1 MVTLIGYLCKLKENW
16 LHTTTKHCFTP
27 KTPQKSYVSFES
39 WCMFVRRCH
48 FICVCFCFG
57 PTVFNKLTLLSPQSW
72 QSCPS
77 SVWMC
82 RATAYPTC
90 LCATDICGTS
100 KASSLTTTPSR
111 CPLPKYVP
119 KESSTS
125 LNIWTWRPAKGLRT
139 SLRKLCGPPP
149 STAGETSRMRG
160 LRVLKSFNRLF
171 QWKHASDNVC
181 GLCSLD
187 QDLFP
192 GQYGGLDS
200 GFNSVDS
207 GSKRWSGNEV

>member
-1 MVTLIGYLCKLKENW
+1 MWWTPPVITLIGHLCKLKETW
-16 LHTTTKHCFTP
+16 LHATTKHCFTP
-27 KTPQKSYVSFES
+27 KTPQKSDVSFES
-39 WCMFVRRCH
+39 WWMFVRRCH
-48 FICVCFCFG
+48 LICVQICFAT
-57 PTVFNKLTLLSPQSW
+57 TVFIKLTLLSSQSC
-72 QSCPS
+72 QNCPS

-119 KESSTS
+119 KESFTS

-149 STAGETSRMRG
+149 STAGERSSRMRG

-171 QWKHASDNVC
+171 QWKLYSC
-181 GLCSLD
+181 
-187 QDLFP
+187 F
-192 GQYGGLDS
+192 
-200 GFNSVDS
+200 
-207 GSKRWSGNEV
+207 W